1 MKDLK
6 AILEVGRNTKDNKIS
21 KNLSASLNI
30 ANMNNILFA
39 LAYTYKHDECFYGP
53 QKIIAIKPK
62 EIILADD
69 GVSIETYN
77 GSNNVKLN
85 KNRVVVFNLFDNSI
99 SESYDAPE
107 DFNFELSTSGYYPE

>member
-39 LAYTYKHDECFYGP
+39 LAYTYKHDDE
-53 QKIIAIKPK
+53 
-62 EIILADD
+62 ADKWKRAEYE
-69 GVSIETYN
+69 SLYFSLYN
-77 GSNNVKLN
+77 FSHLLTALKSNPA
-85 KNRVVVFNLFDNSI
+85 NSH
-99 SESYDAPE
+99 A
-107 DFNFELSTSGYYPE
+107 LS